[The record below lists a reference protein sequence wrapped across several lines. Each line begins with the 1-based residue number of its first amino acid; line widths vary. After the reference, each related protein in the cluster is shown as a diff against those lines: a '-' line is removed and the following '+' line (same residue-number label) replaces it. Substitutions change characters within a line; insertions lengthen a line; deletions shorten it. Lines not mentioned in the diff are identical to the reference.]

1 MSMDKKI
8 NIPLETTAQ
17 YQSLSQLNV
26 QFWNQD
32 RQTAILQFQ
41 ITRNN
46 YPLALSEEN
55 VKVFIAL
62 ESGDSF
68 LVDDKLDFVDQLNG
82 VVSYIIPDD
91 FMKVATEVKGQVYVT
106 TLDEEEVVVQR
117 QFTFT
122 VANDLIADLSAEDK
136 IREFKYFS
144 DMRAEVA
151 EMMTKLNSDFENMN
165 DYVTQVQDTTQQGIA
180 ALTKLIDDKEK
191 AYNDNHV
198 AKMKELDDK
207 GTAYSTKFDEDKQY
221 MDEKFEAFKTS
232 VNGSGLVTTGQSKDW
247 QKVKLTSDS
256 GIRTYL
262 TKGSVKDI
270 KALNSGFYE
279 TVVAG
284 TTDATEFPKVA
295 YGSYVEIDVMKADA
309 GRMQVKLVI
318 NGTGRTFN
326 RYIHT
331 DASNDTGWLE
341 VPQFVDISTMETT
354 QGSQAKATTA
364 ENNAKVYID
373 NKLLNDKSL
382 IYNGSANGVGTDLT
396 LSETLDNFVFL
407 YIYGVANGAIYF
419 TATGNPMDNNNI
431 TVSCTNVVDS
441 DGNGGG
447 HYEALLS
454 KTSRTKLR
462 ITNDVYFDFGS
473 GNGSGANANKITINK
488 IIGVRK
494 YANIN

>member
-1 MSMDKKI
+1 MSMDKI
-8 NIPLETTAQ
+8 ANLQLETTAQ
-17 YQSLSQLNV
+17 YQSLSKLNV

-32 RQTAILQFQ
+32 RETAILQFQ

-68 LVDDKLDFVDQLNG
+68 LVDDKLEFVDQLNG
-82 VVSYIIPDD
+82 VVSYTIPDD

-117 QFTFT
+117 QFTFN
-122 VANDLIADLSAEDK
+122 VANDLIADLPAEDK
-136 IREFKYFS
+136 IREIKYFS

-151 EMMTKLNSDFENMN
+151 QMMTKLNSDFEHMN

-191 AYNDNHV
+191 AYNANHE
-198 AKMKELDDK
+198 AKMKELNDK
-207 GTAYSTKFDEDKQY
+207 GDAYSTKFDSDKQY
-221 MDEKFEAFKTS
+221 MDEKFTAFQSS

-247 QKVKLTSDS
+247 QKYKLTNDD
-256 GIRTYL
+256 GQRIYL
-262 TKGSVKDI
+262 KKGSFNNILD
-270 KALNSGFYE
+270 LNPGFYE
-279 TVVAG
+279 TVTNGSPSVQG
-284 TTDATEFPKVA
+284 FPTSFGDSVYTEF
-295 YGSYVEIDVMKADA
+295 DVMKAYDN
-309 GRMQVKLVI
+309 RMQIKAVQSS
-318 NGTGRTFN
+318 NGRTFIKT
-326 RYIHT
+326 IHT
-331 DASNDTGWLE
+331 NGEDVNGWKELPLINAND
-341 VPQFVDISTMETT
+341 PFETT

-364 ENNAKVYID
+364 ENNAKQYTD
-373 NKLLNDKSL
+373 TKMLNDKTL
-382 IYNGSANGVGTDLT
+382 IYNGSANGVGTDLN

-407 YIYGVANGAIYF
+407 FIYGSANGVYF
-419 TATGNPMDNNNI
+419 TTTGNPMDNYNI
-431 TVSCTNVVDS
+431 TVSCTNVIDS

-447 HYEALLS
+447 HYEAILS
-454 KTSRTKLR
+454 KTSRTKLK
-462 ITNDVYFDFGS
+462 ITNDAYFDFGS
-473 GNGSGANANKITINK
+473 GVGSGANANKITINK